1 MEKQETNGNGRPSN
15 KPGIYRHPETGVEVI
30 ARQHR
35 KFGSAQA
42 DAYVQVGF
50 QYVGPEP
57 KVSAKAEAKES
68 EAEVKTET
76 KETKAKAKK

>member
-1 MEKQETNGNGRPSN
+1 MEKETNGNGRPSN
-15 KPGIYRHPETGVEVI
+15 KPGIYRHPESGAEMI

-42 DAYVQVGF
+42 DGYVAVGYV
-50 QYVGPEP
+50 YVGPEP

-68 EAEVKTET
+68 LLEEVKES
-76 KETKAKAKK
+76 KAKAKK